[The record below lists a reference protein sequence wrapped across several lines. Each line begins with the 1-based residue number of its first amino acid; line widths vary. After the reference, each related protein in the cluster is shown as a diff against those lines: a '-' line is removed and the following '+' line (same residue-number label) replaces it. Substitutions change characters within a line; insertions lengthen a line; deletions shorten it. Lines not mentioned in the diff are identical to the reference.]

1 MSPESPETPGRVTG
15 RGARG
20 YAHVMP
26 RSRGGQATWENIVCA
41 CVKCNVRKGGRT
53 PWEAGMKLTQEPV
66 KPKTSPALRLKLS
79 SGKYQSWRTFLD
91 HAYWSVE
98 LR

>member
-1 MSPESPETPGRVTG
+1 
-15 RGARG
+15 
-20 YAHVMP
+20 MP

-53 PWEAGMKLTQEPV
+53 PWEAGMRLTQEPI